1 MPPNFKVCT
10 EGSENNMTRK
20 ILRKRKSAGL
30 PRKTRRQA
38 GRSAAASSLQSSIL
52 SLLAEQGLPLT
63 TAEIAQ
69 ALRVGSGQV
78 PLLHKTL
85 ALLLE
90 EHKIEK
96 KGKRFFPAAKP
107 EHLRATLDL
116 TAKGFGFAILEG
128 EQAKGGKDVFIA
140 PHNLGGASQ
149 GDAILIAVTAA
160 ARGRREGRVIQV
172 LSRAV
177 TRLCGIFTASSIGG
191 YVTPDDDRLPYTVLI
206 RRGDDLAARDGMVVE
221 AEITDYGSERQGPT
235 GRIVDILGDA
245 RHASVQIRMVI
256 IGSSLRETFPAEIE
270 AEAARLTP
278 VTECNE
284 GRVDLRHLPHVTID
298 GETARDFD
306 DAICVERTGDGFILY
321 VSIADV
327 SHYVPTGSPIDR
339 EAFARGTSVYLP
351 DRVLPMLPERLC
363 NDLCSLVPGQDRPAF
378 TAILSFDLKGRRTGE
393 KYARSLIRSHRRFT
407 YTTVNQLLYLRDPE
421 TCAAHSDLAPMLEQA
436 KILTSLLK
444 SRRAE
449 RGSLEFNIPEP
460 QVTLI
465 GEQVAAITLAER
477 NQAHLL
483 IEDCMLAANE
493 AVAETLAK
501 AGKPVL
507 YRIHERPDPVKLE
520 TFTDAAKALGLH
532 LPQSE
537 VNPAWFAQVI
547 TQAHK
552 SPAEYIVNNLLLRT
566 MQQARYSPENAGHFG
581 LAASFY
587 LHFTSPIRRYP
598 DLVAHRVLQTVLTG
612 QAEQTTALVPGEGKT
627 LAEAGL
633 HLSQCERKAIDI
645 ERNVHS
651 RCSALF
657 LMDRIGE
664 TFGAIISGVTAF
676 GLYIA
681 LDESFING
689 MVPLTSMTDD
699 YYLHDSR
706 RYRLIGERS
715 NRMYQLG
722 DRVRVRLDHVDLVNK
737 RLSFSLVPA
746 AAAKPPKTNG
756 D

>member
-1 MPPNFKVCT
+1 MAGKFHRR
-10 EGSENNMTRK
+10 RK
-20 ILRKRKSAGL
+20 PLGP
-30 PRKTRRQA
+30 PRKKRHQP
-38 GRSAAASSLQSSIL
+38 GRSNATAGALPSSIL
-52 SLLAEQGLPLT
+52 ALLAEQGKT
-63 TAEIAQ
+63 MTEAEVAQ
-69 ALRVGSGQV
+69 ALHLAPPQL
-78 PLLHKTL
+78 PLLHQTL
-85 ALLLE
+85 GQLLE
-90 EHKIEK
+90 ERTIAK
-96 KGKRFFPAAKP
+96 KGKRFLAAAKP
-107 EHLRATLDL
+107 ATSLRATLDL
-116 TAKGFGFAILEG
+116 TSKGYGFAILEG

-149 GDAILIAVTAA
+149 GDTIMVAVTATT
-160 ARGRREGRVIQV
+160 RGRREGRVLQV

-177 TRLCGIFTASSIGG
+177 TRLCGIFTASGAGG

-206 RRGDDLAARDGMVVE
+206 HRGDDLAARDGMVVM

-235 GRIVDILGDA
+235 GRIVEILGDL
-245 RHASVQIRMVI
+245 RTASTQIRMAI
-256 IGSSLRETFPAEIE
+256 MQSSLRETFPAEVE
-270 AEAARLTP
+270 AEAARLAP
-278 VTECNE
+278 VSECTD
-284 GRVDLRHLPHVTID
+284 GRIDLRHIPHVTID

-306 DAICVERTGDGFILY
+306 DAICVELEGDGFILY

-327 SHYVPTGSPIDR
+327 SHYVQTGSSIDR
-339 EAFARGTSVYLP
+339 EAYLRGTSVYLP
-351 DRVLPMLPERLC
+351 DRVLPMLPERLS
-363 NDLCSLVPGQDRPAF
+363 NDLCSLVPDQDRPAF
-378 TAILSFDLKGRRTGE
+378 TAILSFDGQGRRTDE
-393 KYARSLIRSHRRFT
+393 QYARSLIKSRRRFT

-421 TCAAHSDLAPMLEQA
+421 ARAAESDLVPMLELA
-436 KILTSLLK
+436 KKLTALLK
-444 SRRAE
+444 SRRSE

-460 QVTLI
+460 QVTLD
-465 GEQVAAITLAER
+465 GDQVTSITLAER

-501 AGKPVL
+501 AKTPVL

-520 TFTDAAKALGLH
+520 TFTDAAKALGLY

-547 TQAHK
+547 KQAHN
-552 SPAEYIVNNLLLRT
+552 SPVEYIVNNLLLRT
-566 MQQARYSPENAGHFG
+566 MQQARYSPENMGHFG

-598 DLVAHRVLQTVLTG
+598 DLVAHRVLQTLLTG
-612 QAEQTTALVPGEGKT
+612 QTDQAPAPIPNEGKT

-645 ERNVHS
+645 ERNVHA

-657 LMDRIGE
+657 LMDREGE
-664 TFGAIISGVTAF
+664 VFGAIISGVTAF
-676 GLYIA
+676 GLYIT
-681 LDESFING
+681 LDESYISG

-706 RYRLIGERS
+706 RYRLIGQGS

-722 DRVRVRLDHVDLVNK
+722 NRVQVRLDHVDLLNK
-737 RLSFSLVPA
+737 RLSFSLVPVT
-746 AAAKPPKTNG
+746 AAKALETE
-756 D
+756 DD